1 MAHLHEHCCSR
12 SHEHHHHDH
21 DHEGHHHHDHEAHES
36 HEHHH
41 DHEDHEH
48 SHEHHHHEYS
58 LKKLLWLI
66 LATVILLILAVL
78 IERSPNVQ
86 SSIFNVQL
94 TNFQLLLVY
103 LVPYLLIGHEALH
116 EAWEG
121 ITHGDAFNE
130 HFLMSVATIGALCI
144 GFLPEAE
151 TQYPEAVFVM
161 LFFQVGE
168 LFEGYAE
175 GKSRDSIAHL
185 MDIRPDVAHVELRN
199 EDVSPSSV
207 AIGSVIII
215 RPGEKVPLDGV
226 VIEGT
231 SALNTVALT
240 GESLPR
246 DVNVGDE
253 VISGCVN
260 LSGVLRVRTTK
271 AFGESTVSKIISLVE
286 HAGERKS
293 QSETFITRF
302 ARVYTP
308 IVVFLALALAII
320 PPLCAHFSFLL
331 PPSSFLDAF
340 PTWLYRALMF
350 LVVSCPCALVISV
363 PLTFFGGIGGAS
375 RKGIL
380 VKGANYM
387 DVLSK
392 VDTVVFD
399 KTGTLTHGQ
408 FAVEAVHSVSGD
420 NSRDI
425 SRNEEGGKRKENTLT
440 AELDAESFSESASGS
455 ASGSASKHISFLFPP
470 SSFLENQLLH
480 LAAHVEHF
488 STHPIGAALRDAFP
502 DEATD
507 GCQVSDVEE
516 IAGHGIRA
524 SVRLADSD
532 ETHIVCVGNTK
543 MMDVVG
549 AHWHDCHHVGT
560 IIHVAID
567 GEYAGHIVINDQI
580 KSDSAEAIA
589 ALKAL
594 GVKKT
599 VMLTGD
605 RREVADHV
613 AKTLG
618 LDEYHAELLPADKVR
633 FIDEISRSEECG
645 VSSWSVECGVRSENT
660 STAESSSVLSAE
672 SSSEDI
678 SLHTPHSSLHKNRH
692 IENTLAFVGDGINDA
707 PVLSR
712 ADVGIAMGGLGSDAA
727 IEAADVVLMDD
738 KPSKIALAI
747 RIARRTLGIARQNVV
762 FAIGVKVAVLILAAF
777 GIATMWLAVF
787 ADVGVTVLA
796 VLNAMRAL
804 RVK

>member
-1 MAHLHEHCCSR
+1 M
-12 SHEHHHHDH
+12 
-21 DHEGHHHHDHEAHES
+21 
-36 HEHHH
+36 
-41 DHEDHEH
+41 
-48 SHEHHHHEYS
+48 
-58 LKKLLWLI
+58 KKQLWLI
-66 LATVILLILAVL
+66 GITVVLLIGAVL
-78 IERSPNVQ
+78 IEKNL
-86 SSIFNVQL
+86 NL
-94 TNFQLLLVY
+94 TTWQLLLVY
-103 LVPYLLIGHEALH
+103 LIPYLLIGHETLG

-121 ITHGDAFNE
+121 IMEGDAFNE
-130 HFLMSVATIGALCI
+130 HFLMSIATIGALCI
-144 GFLPEAE
+144 GFLPGAE
-151 TQYPEAVFVM
+151 TEFPEAVFVM
-161 LFFQVGE
+161 LFFQIGE

-185 MDIRPDVAHVELRN
+185 MDIRPDVAHVEIATTNYTNSTNSDNAQPELVKLEKLVVETKDLSP
-199 EDVSPSSV
+199 EDVAV
-207 AIGSVIII
+207 GSIIVVK
-215 RPGEKVPLDGV
+215 PGEKVPLDGV
-226 VIEGT
+226 VIEGS

-286 HAGERKS
+286 NAGERKS

-302 ARVYTP
+302 ARIYTP

-320 PPLCAHFSFLL
+320 PTLFGGSF
-331 PPSSFLDAF
+331 A
-340 PTWLYRALMF
+340 TWLYRALMF

-380 VKGANYM
+380 IKGANYM
-387 DVLSK
+387 DVLAK

-408 FAVEAVHSVSGD
+408 FAVEAVHPD
-420 NSRDI
+420 TC
-425 SRNEEGGKRKENTLT
+425 NE
-440 AELDAESFSESASGS
+440 
-455 ASGSASKHISFLFPP
+455 H
-470 SSFLENQLLH
+470 QLLH

-507 GCQVSDVEE
+507 GCMVSDVEE

-524 SVRLADSD
+524 KVKMFNGQCSMVN
-532 ETHIVCVGNTK
+532 VGNTK
-543 MMDVVG
+543 MMDTVG
-549 AHWHDCHHVGT
+549 AKWRDCHHVGT

-567 GEYAGHIVINDQI
+567 GQYAGHIVINDQI

-589 ALKAL
+589 VLQAL

-605 RREVADHV
+605 RKEVADHV
-613 AKTLG
+613 AQTLH
-618 LDEYHAELLPADKVR
+618 LSEYHAELLPADKVAQ
-633 FIDEISRSEECG
+633 
-645 VSSWSVECGVRSENT
+645 VEKLTNF
-660 STAESSSVLSAE
+660 
-672 SSSEDI
+672 
-678 SLHTPHSSLHKNRH
+678 
-692 IENTLAFVGDGINDA
+692 AFVGDGINDA
-707 PVLSR
+707 PVLAR

-747 RIARRTLGIARQNVV
+747 RIARRTLRIARQNVW
-762 FAIGVKVAVLILAAF
+762 FAIGVKVGVLILASF
-777 GIATMWLAVF
+777 GLATLWLAVF

-804 RVK
+804 KI